1 MCKLLLH
8 IRYWFGMMLLFM
20 LHEQTSAQLT
30 YNELSVQYDSAWTF
44 KKLQLIP
51 VRFKDVGGDT
61 AAANNKMFNGNLM
74 SFREALNKHKITV
87 KEVSD
92 GGPDVSTLMIKN
104 HSSSNIM
111 LMSGEMVQGGK
122 QDRAF
127 GETTIIPKGK
137 KKQYVP
143 VFCVEK
149 GRWDDRARTFK
160 HAGTAD
166 ARVRKQI
173 DVSKRQ
179 SKVWK
184 QIDEELTETDKKNA
198 TSAYLKAYND
208 SLLFDSSYLRY
219 FIEKMRNSDSS
230 YAGFI
235 AVTDNRIINAEIF
248 AGSDL
253 CLAAYIENI
262 KSYVHSLKPAD
273 GVPVKP
279 KEEIKAFNDKYLKD
293 KTTQKKYLSIN
304 GRMYYYEG
312 KIIHLVAYDDAL

>member
-1 MCKLLLH
+1 MLKLLLNFRCCFLMIIIFFCH
-8 IRYWFGMMLLFM
+8 L
-20 LHEQTSAQLT
+20 QSNAQLT
-30 YNELSVQYDSAWTF
+30 YNELSVQYDSPWTY

-51 VRFKDVGGDT
+51 IRFKNIGKDSGY
-61 AAANNKMFNGNLM
+61 ANNKMFDGKIT
-74 SFREALNKHKITV
+74 SFDEAMRKHKIIV
-87 KEVSD
+87 KELSES

-104 HSSSNIM
+104 RSNENIM
-111 LMSGEMVQGGK
+111 LMSGEIVQGGK

-137 KKQYVP
+137 RKNYVQ

-149 GRWDDRARTFK
+149 GRWDDKPKSFK

-166 ARVRKQI
+166 AGVRKQI

-184 QIDEELTETDKKNA
+184 QIDAELAEKNKQNQ

-208 SLLFDSSYLRY
+208 STYSDTSYLHY
-219 FIEKMRNSDSS
+219 FIEKMKSSDSA

-235 AVTDNRIINAEIF
+235 AITGNRIIVADIF

-262 KSYVHSLKPAD
+262 KSYVHSLESTD
-273 GVPVKP
+273 GIPSKTKDEVKT
-279 KEEIKAFNDKYLKD
+279 FSDKFLKD
-293 KTTQKKYLSIN
+293 NSTQKKYLTTN
-304 GRMYYYEG
+304 GRMYYYNG
-312 KIIHLVAYDDAL
+312 HVIHLIAYD